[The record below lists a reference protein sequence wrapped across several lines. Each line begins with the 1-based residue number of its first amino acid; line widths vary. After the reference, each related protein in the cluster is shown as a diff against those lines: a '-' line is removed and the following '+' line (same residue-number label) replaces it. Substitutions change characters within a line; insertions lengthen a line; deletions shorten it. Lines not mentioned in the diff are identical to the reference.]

1 MIAHIIINQKVNPE
15 VTEILIRARK
25 LNVSIVFIVQSYFK
39 VPKEVR
45 LNTTH
50 FVILTTTNKREL

>member
-1 MIAHIIINQKVNPE
+1 MIAHIIINQKLNPV